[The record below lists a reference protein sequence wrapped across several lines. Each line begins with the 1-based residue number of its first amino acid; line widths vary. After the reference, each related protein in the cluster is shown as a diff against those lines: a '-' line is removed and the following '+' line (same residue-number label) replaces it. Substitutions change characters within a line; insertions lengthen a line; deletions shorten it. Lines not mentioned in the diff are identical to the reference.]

1 MDRVRTDGV
10 AQEERTRGLGIEV
23 VLVVLD
29 RPARS
34 ELTVLEVLDLKRGSD
49 TKGTEIG
56 GTTAIKDE
64 KVETPNVNEGS
75 VHLVARGLEILHGP
89 DGVSTPVDGL
99 IEHNGVQDSARNI
112 SGRTNT
118 EKTNWPR
125 GLKRNKQQAEL
136 DVNSGPFRTNGS
148 YLRRQ
153 EG

>member
-64 KVETPNVNEGS
+64 KWKLRTSMKV
-75 VHLVARGLEILHGP
+75 RFILL
-89 DGVSTPVDGL
+89 PVGWKSCT
-99 IEHNGVQDSARNI
+99 VQMAF
-112 SGRTNT
+112 
-118 EKTNWPR
+118 PP
-125 GLKRNKQQAEL
+125 Q
-136 DVNSGPFRTNGS
+136 
-148 YLRRQ
+148 
-153 EG
+153 